1 MPVWT
6 YSISI
11 KELCF
16 KFGGILICEID
27 KVRCRATDV
36 KVRGVGK
43 KCIYYRKMQRPWI
56 ERTPPRRF
64 YYTYTKKES
73 LGEPK
78 ARCHYKGVVLF
89 YISTPNP
96 PVPSPLYIC
105 VSILS
110 PQSFPL
116 LCPHLVHPFVPHH
129 PFEQSAHNLQ
139 SPISFSFSILR
150 GKKKLM
156 FSFPI
161 HPSLFIRIFHSH
173 PFPHSFTPTLSS
185 SLTLGRR
192 RKRRAGRRGRY
203 FHTSMSLSLPMLGL
217 ARRRSRSR
225 LVFLGMGMA
234 LGVGTALLL
243 LFWFVIIP
251 SGDERVDLFFQKV
264 VSWKKRR
271 GKRRK
276 KKTYK
281 TDIFKQIRKDPNR
294 PLHRQHRHTPKHQSH
309 HRQP

>member
-1 MPVWT
+1 MESQKPVVT
-6 YSISI
+6 TRELYFFTSQPPIPLYHPLSTSVSPYSPPNPF
-11 KELCF
+11 LCF
-16 KFGGILICEID
+16 
-27 KVRCRATDV
+27 V
-36 KVRGVGK
+36 
-43 KCIYYRKMQRPWI
+43 
-56 ERTPPRRF
+56 
-64 YYTYTKKES
+64 
-73 LGEPK
+73 
-78 ARCHYKGVVLF
+78 
-89 YISTPNP
+89 
-96 PVPSPLYIC
+96 
-105 VSILS
+105 
-110 PQSFPL
+110 
-116 LCPHLVHPFVPHH
+116 
-129 PFEQSAHNLQ
+129 
-139 SPISFSFSILR
+139 PISSTRSFLIIPSNNPRIICNFPSHSHSR
-150 GKKKLM
+150 FFEKKNE

-161 HPSLFIRIFHSH
+161 HSSLFIRIFHSH

-243 LFWFVIIP
+243 LFGFVVIP

>member
-1 MPVWT
+1 MRVWT
-6 YSISI
+6 YSNSI

-16 KFGGILICEID
+16 KSGGILICEID

-150 GKKKLM
+150 GKKKINVFFPNPPFTLHPHLPQSP
-156 FSFPI
+156 FS
-161 HPSLFIRIFHSH
+161 SLLHSH
-173 PFPHSFTPTLSS
+173 PQL
-185 SLTLGRR
+185 
-192 RKRRAGRRGRY
+192 
-203 FHTSMSLSLPMLGL
+203 
-217 ARRRSRSR
+217 
-225 LVFLGMGMA
+225 
-234 LGVGTALLL
+234 
-243 LFWFVIIP
+243 
-251 SGDERVDLFFQKV
+251 
-264 VSWKKRR
+264 
-271 GKRRK
+271 
-276 KKTYK
+276 
-281 TDIFKQIRKDPNR
+281 
-294 PLHRQHRHTPKHQSH
+294 
-309 HRQP
+309 